1 MKKIIVIVVVLIVAF
16 AAGVFGY
23 QTMSKDKQYSSD
35 IRNAHAALKQQD
47 WESAR
52 QFYKASQK
60 QKVSVEAR
68 TALEQLDFAISADKK
83 ADKSDWQEALS
94 LYKSATTVDG
104 AIKIVN
110 KNVKVAM
117 QEIKLKRDSVKHAAV
132 SSKAKASSE
141 AAASV
146 AEAATAASKAAY
158 SSSVAAA
165 HSATTSSS
173 VTSSSQSSSSDS
185 ASPERQIDS
194 KDIATA
200 RGEWAALGY
209 DVANLSS
216 TEIQAAMNN
225 YIDARGGLTMDQI
238 AQQMSWTKQ

>member
-146 AEAATAASKAAY
+146 A
-158 SSSVAAA
+158 AA

-238 AQQMSWTKQ
+238 AQQMNWTKQ

>member
-35 IRNAHAALKQQD
+35 IRNAHAALKQRD

-141 AAASV
+141 AAAS
-146 AEAATAASKAAY
+146 KAAY

-185 ASPERQIDS
+185 DSPERQIDS

-238 AQQMSWTKQ
+238 AQQMGWTKQ

>member
-146 AEAATAASKAAY
+146 A
-158 SSSVAAA
+158 AA
-165 HSATTSSS
+165 HSETTSSN

-185 ASPERQIDS
+185 ASSERQIDS

-238 AQQMSWTKQ
+238 AQQMGWTKQ

>member
-1 MKKIIVIVVVLIVAF
+1 MKKMIVIVVVLIVAF

-23 QTMSKDKQYSSD
+23 QTMSKNKQYSSD
-35 IRNAHAALKQQD
+35 IRNAHAALKQRD

-117 QEIKLKRDSVKHAAV
+117 QEIKLKRDSVKHAAI

-185 ASPERQIDS
+185 DSPERQIDS

-238 AQQMSWTKQ
+238 AQQMGWTKQ